1 MVMNSIIVI
10 QILSFYCFI
19 WLDLIAEH
27 QNLGPEMTINKS
39 LFNVIYVWQNES
51 SFLVRIAILKIFL
64 HSPI

>member
-27 QNLGPEMTINKS
+27 QNLGPEMTLNKS
-39 LFNVIYVWQNES
+39 LNNEMVKCQYQLLLIV
-51 SFLVRIAILKIFL
+51 FGKN
-64 HSPI
+64 P